1 MAKRTTRVAEQ
12 DADADPA
19 ASDGRITPETAG
31 AVNLIVFQLRGGKF
45 AFRLSDVREVVR
57 MPKLARM
64 PLAPGSL
71 LGLANLNGVILPVV
85 DLGALLGLA
94 ATALADAMVI
104 VVGAEAP
111 VGFVVDRIERLAALT
126 VEAIGDGKAIV
137 GTIDSALLNGVVRG
151 GEGESSTALLDPQR
165 LLREKFGR
173 LAAPAPQRV
182 SGTQG
187 SIIGMTET
195 AVQSNARTVSLI
207 SFELGTQ
214 EYALPLERVREIV
227 QLPAQV
233 AEVARSEAAV
243 VGVVTLRDSLLPLV
257 SLRSL
262 LGLPP
267 AAGETGKVVVL
278 PLGGG
283 VVGVVADRTREILH
297 VDQAAIDPA
306 PALLT
311 RGEGDA
317 EIASVCRLEGGRRL
331 VAILSPDRLFRPEL
345 MDRLVREQA
354 AGVDDRSGQKDVGQM
369 ASEQFIIFRL
379 GDQEYGLPI
388 AAVDEIARPPER
400 IARMPKAPSFVDGV
414 MNLRGQVTPIIDLRR
429 RFDIASL
436 EATGGQ
442 RILVLSF
449 NGAKTGFVVD
459 AVSEVL
465 RIPEDQIRPAPEVS
479 EEQMRLIHRVANLDA
494 AGRMILLVD
503 PAQLLDR
510 IEADVLAK
518 FGLGM
523 SEQKSKAS

>member
-1 MAKRTTRVAEQ
+1 MVKRTTRLAEKETS
-12 DADADPA
+12 ADPVA
-19 ASDGRITPETAG
+19 TDGRMAAG
-31 AVNLIVFQLRGGKF
+31 SGDAVNLVVFQLRGGKF
-45 AFRLSDVREVVR
+45 AFRLSDVHEVIR

-64 PLAPGSL
+64 PMAPGSL
-71 LGLANLNGVILPVV
+71 LGLANLNGVVLPVV

-94 ATALADAMVI
+94 TAALADAMVI
-104 VVGAEAP
+104 VVGADAP
-111 VGFVVDRIERLAALT
+111 VGFVVERIERLAALA
-126 VEAIGDGKAIV
+126 VEAIEDGKAIV
-137 GTIDSALLNGVVRG
+137 GTIDSALLNGIVRG
-151 GEGESSTALLDPQR
+151 GEGESPTGLLDPQR
-165 LLREKFGR
+165 LLREEFSA
-173 LAAPAPQRV
+173 LASAPQKV
-182 SGTQG
+182 SGSQG
-187 SIIGMTET
+187 SIVGATGD
-195 AVQSNARTVSLI
+195 AAQDSARTVSLI
-207 SFELGTQ
+207 SFEVGTQ

-233 AEVARSEAAV
+233 AEVARTETAV

-267 AAGETGKVVVL
+267 DSGGAGKVVVL
-278 PLGGG
+278 PIGSG

-297 VDQAAIDPA
+297 VDQASIDPA

-311 RGEGDA
+311 RGEGEA
-317 EIASVCRLEGGRRL
+317 EIVSVCRLEGGRRL

-345 MDRLVREQA
+345 MERLAREQA
-354 AGVDDRSGQKDVGQM
+354 AGIGDRSGQRDIEQM

-379 GDQEYGLPI
+379 GDQEYGIPI

-414 MNLRGQVTPIIDLRR
+414 MNLRGVVTPVIDLRR

-436 EATGGQ
+436 EQADGQ

-449 NGAKTGFVVD
+449 GGGKAGFVVD
-459 AVSEVL
+459 GVSEVL
-465 RIPEDQIRPAPEVS
+465 RIPEGQIRTAPEVS
-479 EEQMRLIHRVANLDA
+479 TEQMRLIHRVANLDA
-494 AGRMILLVD
+494 AGRIVLLVD

-510 IEADVLAK
+510 IEADVLAR
-518 FGLGM
+518 FGQGM